1 MTHRYLAPATVA
13 AAVLVALSGPANA
26 MVFLN
31 DEAAYTAAA
40 PTAALTEDFEATGQP
55 LDTQLFAGFSNSGVT
70 YLGLAGTPAPNIWI
84 ASSGYNN
91 FGAGVGTTTSKVL
104 TANGDESFVVTF
116 ASAVSAF
123 GFDAYFNGLG
133 PTTLNVFN
141 GVTLID
147 SLTTPG
153 GLDFIGHLA
162 RGRRRRHHLV
172 HLGHY
177 QRRPAQHRYRQ
188 PTTAQ
193 AIPEPSTY
201 ALMAFGLAAVAGL
214 SRRRS
219 RR

>member
-13 AAVLVALSGPANA
+13 AAVLVALAGPANA
-26 MVFLN
+26 MVFVN

-84 ASSGYNN
+84 ASAGYNN

-133 PTTLNVFN
+133 PTTLNVYN

-153 GLDFIGHLA
+153 GFDFIGHLGVA
-162 RGRRRRHHLV
+162 GVGAITSFTWVTTSGGQLNTGIDN
-172 HLGHY
+172 L
-177 QRRPAQHRYRQ
+177 
-188 PTTAQ
+188 TTAQ